1 MVSVRPLFALLCV
14 LAAPLAV
21 VTALHVRF
29 CAIFCV
35 RCVCV
40 LQCGTNDRATSY
52 IKGASKHV
60 CGLCNA

>member
-1 MVSVRPLFALLCV
+1 MVSARPLFALLCV

-40 LQCGTNDRATSY
+40 LRRRLRGDYGVHLHNTMRLQQW
-52 IKGASKHV
+52 
-60 CGLCNA
+60 

>member
-1 MVSVRPLFALLCV
+1 MISVRQLFALLCV

-35 RCVCV
+35 RCVRV
-40 LQCGTNDRATSY
+40 VPRDF
-52 IKGASKHV
+52 
-60 CGLCNA
+60 

>member
-1 MVSVRPLFALLCV
+1 MVSARPLFALLCV

-40 LQCGTNDRATSY
+40 LQYDTNDRATSN
-52 IKGASKHV
+52 KRASKHV